1 MGARARPGAPALLVA
16 LCGLCCAALMFVRRP
31 TSARPTALL
40 AQAAPSAIA
49 QDITAE
55 LFGPGLD
62 RAAARQ
68 RSQLAALRQHS
79 IAGVVRLAPGFPL
92 KRGMML
98 DDGDEEGDEA
108 GDEEGGEEGD
118 SQDDEYARFVWRKE
132 RLEDEGVNVDAWLA
146 PDLLDRIGYSDRPY
160 TAGHH
165 PADENITNATTQFF
179 ADDWPLLN
187 ETTNSTWIDDEDF
200 RWNSP
205 YDYVGARPLEADHHP
220 VAEVL
225 RVHSRL
231 RHASAQICFEA
242 VGASAPSVAYPYS
255 PCRAH
260 PQHHHVK
267 FLPGVNINSNPLC
280 GQELDG
286 TPLDCGESEWW
297 V

>member
-1 MGARARPGAPALLVA
+1 MVARAPPGVPALLVA
-16 LCGLCCAALMFVRRP
+16 LCGLCCAALVFVRAP
-31 TSARPTALL
+31 SARPAALL
-40 AQAAPSAIA
+40 GAARPARQLVAPAAIA
-49 QDITAE
+49 HDITAE

-68 RSQLAALRQHS
+68 RSQLAAMRQQS
-79 IAGVVRLAPGFPL
+79 IASAVRLAPGFPL

-98 DDGDEEGDEA
+98 DDDD
-108 GDEEGGEEGD
+108 DDD

-132 RLEDEGVNVDAWLA
+132 RMEDEGVNVDTWMA

-179 ADDWPLLN
+179 SDDWPLLN

-205 YDYVGARPLEADHHP
+205 YDFVGARPLAADHHP
-220 VAEVL
+220 VAE
-225 RVHSRL
+225 
-231 RHASAQICFEA
+231 
-242 VGASAPSVAYPYS
+242 
-255 PCRAH
+255 
-260 PQHHHVK
+260 HHHVK

-280 GQELDG
+280 GQRLDG
-286 TPLDCGESEWW
+286 TPMDCGESEWW